1 MYSMFLLIII
11 GIVLCPIEAFAL
23 VPHKY
28 PGVYTNTVAR
38 IFYFLACMVVAFY
51 LYRNNLHKIHGWRYF
66 YLSIFCFTLW
76 NLDMLIA
83 RSSEIFIFGQSEGL
97 NYFKQY
103 AILGNFW
110 EVIVYIAHFDHIIM
124 NTATLLFY
132 IALKQHLMKTKQETV
147 ISYAPLILP
156 YSPVIIY
163 DFIGASLQIILTFLC
178 LKTSIQLY
186 KSDRDNIIWNY
197 MVWLSGS
204 YFFYALSRSFGYIFK
219 HIFIISGA
227 EYILKYIEPISGSIN
242 TLTFIWL
249 GTLSLF
255 FIRMWPIY
263 TRMSEDKKKIENIN
277 TDIITLNKDLQ
288 NLVAER
294 TMAILGLSVADKVRN
309 PVAIIGCVCKRLV
322 NKEKLSERVSESLM
336 DVLEECKKLER
347 IVNDFENILRSR
359 HRLFT
364 YIDLNEIVKEI
375 TMFIKDDAKSMGIT
389 IIEDLSEKPV
399 KINAQKNLLK
409 AGIFHIIKN
418 AMDACQQN
426 GVITIKTMTEG
437 DKVILSIE
445 DNGLGIPEENLDKIF
460 DPFFSTHE
468 KRMGMGLPLV
478 KQIVAEHLGEIRV
491 NSKVNRG
498 TKFEIIF
505 PVKWCVIAEDVRR
518 EVSNGVKT

>member
-1 MYSMFLLIII
+1 MQGFILITAIFFI
-11 GIVLCPIEAFAL
+11 LFPKEAFAL
-23 VPHKY
+23 VPHTY
-28 PGVYTNTVAR
+28 PGVYTNSVAR
-38 IFYFLACMVVAFY
+38 IFYFLACMVVVVY
-51 LYRNNLHKIHGWRYF
+51 LYRNNLHKLYGWKYF
-66 YLSIFCFTLW
+66 YFSIFCFTLW
-76 NLDMLIA
+76 NLDMLIT
-83 RSSEIFIFGQSEGL
+83 RSSNLFIFGQSEGL
-97 NYFKQY
+97 NYFNQY
-103 AILGNFW
+103 VILGNMW
-110 EVIVYIAHFDHIIM
+110 ELFVYFAHFDHIIM
-124 NTATLLFY
+124 NLATFLFY
-132 IALKQHLMKTKQETV
+132 VGLKQHLEKTKSETV
-147 ISYAPLILP
+147 ITYTPMILP
-156 YSPVIIY
+156 YTPVLIY
-163 DFIGASLQIILTFLC
+163 DFIGASMQIILTFMC

-186 KSDRDNIIWNY
+186 KTDRDNIIWNY

-204 YFFYALSRSFGYIFK
+204 YFFYAISRSMGYIFK
-219 HIFIISGA
+219 HIFIMSGA
-227 EYILKYIEPISGSIN
+227 QDILRYIEPISGSIN

-255 FIRMWPIY
+255 FIRMYPIY
-263 TRMSEDKKKIENIN
+263 TRMFDDKKKIENIN
-277 TDIITLNKDLQ
+277 TDIISLNKDLQ

-309 PVAIIGCVCKRLV
+309 PVAIIGCICKRLV
-322 NKEKLSERVSESLM
+322 NKEKLNERVSESLQ

-359 HRLFT
+359 HRLFSF
-364 YIDLNEIVKEI
+364 IDLNDIVREI
-375 TMFIKDDAKSMGIT
+375 TVFIKDDAQKLGIT
-389 IIEDLSEKPV
+389 IVEDLSEKPV

-426 GVITIKTMTEG
+426 GVIKIRTTSEG
-437 DKVILSIE
+437 DKVILMIE

-478 KQIVAEHLGEIRV
+478 KQIVAEHLGEIKV

-498 TKFEIIF
+498 TRFEIIF

-518 EVSNGVKT
+518 EVSNGIKA